1 MVRHGQASYMSE
13 DYDRLST
20 IGEEQAIKLGE
31 FWVRHEIQ
39 FDACFQG
46 PAQRHARTAEIAADV
61 VKAAGLPWP
70 EAEIIEDVDEFDAF
84 RLARLLAPRLVEVD
98 PGIRKLNDDFIANR
112 HTPEGGRSLQKLFEA
127 VARMWSSGQ
136 YDSPDFES
144 WSHFRGRVQRAVERI
159 RQTCAGGR
167 NVVVITSGGPIAATV
182 AQALDLDPLA
192 AIEFVWL
199 ARNCSFAEFLFS
211 GDRFSMHSFNSIP
224 HLDDRRLLT
233 YR

>member
-144 WSHFRGRVQRAVERI
+144 WSQFPRTRSACCRTDSSDVRRRSECRCHHVGRTDCRNRGASSR
-159 RQTCAGGR
+159 
-167 NVVVITSGGPIAATV
+167 SGP
-182 AQALDLDPLA
+182 
-192 AIEFVWL
+192 
-199 ARNCSFAEFLFS
+199 ARC
-211 GDRFSMHSFNSIP
+211 D
-224 HLDDRRLLT
+224 
-233 YR
+233 